1 MPSTVPCS
9 AWTTHSHTFTHLPPQ
24 MSALADL
31 LLELPELRCLR
42 LTDNNITDISFE
54 ILARVSQISP
64 IGAVS
69 CLYIKLCSPSPS
81 LLPLPLSQVL
91 IQPELSGLCELDL
104 GSNSL
109 SAGSLLKIREMFM
122 VGREGG

>member
-1 MPSTVPCS
+1 
-9 AWTTHSHTFTHLPPQ
+9 

-54 ILARVSQISP
+54 ILARVSQAGP
-64 IGAVS
+64 WPRIGAVS

>member
-1 MPSTVPCS
+1 MQCVTKP
-9 AWTTHSHTFTHLPPQ
+9 HTPTLSRLPPPPQ

-69 CLYIKLCSPSPS
+69 CLYIKL
-81 LLPLPLSQVL
+81 
-91 IQPELSGLCELDL
+91 
-104 GSNSL
+104 
-109 SAGSLLKIREMFM
+109 
-122 VGREGG
+122 

>member
-1 MPSTVPCS
+1 
-9 AWTTHSHTFTHLPPQ
+9 

-69 CLYIKLCSPSPS
+69 CLYIKL
-81 LLPLPLSQVL
+81 
-91 IQPELSGLCELDL
+91 
-104 GSNSL
+104 
-109 SAGSLLKIREMFM
+109 
-122 VGREGG
+122 